1 MERLRV
7 WADWGS
13 GVSKRLARG
22 LLRAI
27 ALGFSSSRA
36 YVRPGLL
43 AVLLLVLAPVCLLLS
58 QSGLHASDNTI
69 TVNNLTDPV
78 STSGNGFCTLR
89 EAIDNAESPGVDTT
103 AGDCAVATGT
113 DTIVFTVSGEIT
125 LASALPA
132 INNTP
137 VSLMIDGAG
146 QAVGIDGANSFQVF
160 SVKPLGRLRLA
171 NLKISR
177 GSGAG
182 GAIANSGGLS
192 VTQCTIAENTAPAS
206 MNGGGISNV
215 GSLGVSNSTFF
226 DNVAATDGGGIFNN
240 GGSLAVSNSTFST
253 NSAGSSGGGIFNS
266 GTAAVTNCTF
276 SGNSSESGGGAI
288 FHIGGGT
295 IGITNS
301 TFSGNSD
308 TSSGGGIDN
317 AFSTGPFT
325 ISNSILSSNIN
336 GNCAGSS
343 VTNGGSNI
351 ADDATCAFGS
361 STGAS
366 GQTIGDNVNPLLV
379 PNPLF
384 ASNNLQFLQYYG
396 GPTQT
401 IALQAGSP
409 AIAAIASTKCPFDD
423 QRGGRRP
430 APGQSACDIGAF
442 ELGAVG
448 PPVAA
453 PIEVYVGSDFFKST
467 FVSTVDATESITV
480 NSTPGVQAGD
490 LVLVALLTYQ
500 SCTPSSAYTITPP
513 SGFTPVT
520 MASGS
525 NPIFNWD
532 TSGGVA
538 EVFQKTADASEP
550 SSYTFTTTNP
560 CSSGSQLTT
569 DYGITVWSNVAATP
583 VQSAAENVTACAFAT
598 SCNVVAN
605 AVTTTVADEM
615 LVPMYFAG
623 NREPTWAC
631 NLPGGYDFAWGFQ
644 DNTFSLTCG
653 GYLRQSAIGSTGN
666 LTVDMSGFG
675 KNPSGF
681 PGLAFLVAVA
691 PGSMFGS
698 PTPTATG
705 SPGATPTRTATATP
719 TATATST
726 IVSSATPTATAT
738 ATASS
743 SGTATATATGGAS
756 QTATVTATPT
766 STVTATATTTGSPQA
781 TPTRTPTATATSTT
795 VSSATPTATATATAR
810 STQTATATATA
821 SGTQTATSTETPTP
835 TPVPVGLHI
844 NPPSLN
850 FGAVKVGSQK
860 GPKNITVSNPKN
872 SGATVLMEGVSGVA
886 GTEFSVMNGCTA
898 PLAPGAQCTIA
909 VTFAPTTT
917 GKQHATLMILDN
929 AKGAPQSVE
938 LKGKGKSPV

>member
-1 MERLRV
+1 
-7 WADWGS
+7 
-13 GVSKRLARG
+13 
-22 LLRAI
+22 
-27 ALGFSSSRA
+27 
-36 YVRPGLL
+36 LL

-137 VSLMIDGAG
+137 VSLNIDGAG

-160 SVKPLGRLRLA
+160 SVKARGVLRLL

-182 GAIANSGGLS
+182 GAITNSGTLS
-192 VTQCTIAENTAPAS
+192 LNQCTIAENTAPTS

-226 DNVAATDGGGIFNN
+226 DNMAATDGGGIFNN
-240 GGSLAVSNSTFST
+240 GDLAVFNSTFST

-266 GTAAVTNCTF
+266 GTATVINSTF
-276 SGNSSESGGGAI
+276 SGNSSASGGGAI
-288 FHIGGGT
+288 FHIGSGT
-295 IGITNS
+295 IGINDS

-325 ISNSILSSNIN
+325 ISNSILSNNTN
-336 GNCAGSS
+336 GNCVGSS
-343 VTNGGSNI
+343 VRNGGSNI
-351 ADDATCAFGS
+351 SDDATCAFGS

-409 AIAAIASTKCPFDD
+409 AIAAIPSTQCSFDD
-423 QRGGRRP
+423 QRGGMRP

-467 FVSTVDATESITV
+467 FVSTVDETESITV
-480 NSTPGVQAGD
+480 NSTPGVRAGD
-490 LVLVALLTYQ
+490 LLLVALSTYQ
-500 SCTPSSAYTITPP
+500 SCTPGSAYTITPP

-538 EVFQKTADASEP
+538 EVFQKTAGASEP

-560 CSSGSQLTT
+560 CASGSQLTT

-583 VQSAAENVTACAFAT
+583 VQSATENVTACAFAT

-605 AVTTTVADEM
+605 AVTTTVAYEM

-644 DNTFSLTCG
+644 DNSFSLTCG
-653 GYLRQSAIGSTGN
+653 GYNRESAIGSTGN

-675 KNPSGF
+675 KFPSGF

-743 SGTATATATGGAS
+743 TGTAGTATATATGGAS
-756 QTATVTATPT
+756 QTATPT
-766 STVTATATTTGSPQA
+766 STVTATATTTGSPKA

-795 VSSATPTATATATAR
+795 VSSATPTATATATAN

-821 SGTQTATSTETPTP
+821 SGTQTATLTATPTP

-872 SGATVLMEGVSGVA
+872 SGATVLMERSQR
-886 GTEFSVMNGCTA
+886 SSR
-898 PLAPGAQCTIA
+898 
-909 VTFAPTTT
+909 
-917 GKQHATLMILDN
+917 H
-929 AKGAPQSVE
+929 
-938 LKGKGKSPV
+938 